1 MCCGGPGCVVE
12 DQGGLWRTRV
22 GCGGPGYVVED
33 QGGLWRTRVC
43 CGGPGCVVEDQGVL
57 WRTRVCCGG
66 PGCVVEDHRGVVED
80 HRGAVEVLVNRSTPI
95 LFTIV
100 RPAAGKQANIWY
112 SSEGELRVIVFK
124 FESYTGVFPLG
135 HVTDCAGNTELE
147 DIHQLPTS

>member
-22 GCGGPGYVVED
+22 GCGGPG
-33 QGGLWRTRVC
+33 
-43 CGGPGCVVEDQGVL
+43 CVVEDQGVL
-57 WRTRVCCGG
+57 WRTRGCCGG
-66 PGCVVEDHRGVVED
+66 PGGVVED
-80 HRGAVEVLVNRSTPI
+80 HRGAVEALVNRSTPI

-100 RPAAGKQANIWY
+100 RPAAGKQANSWY